1 MKSVYSLIDPTAY
14 ETQQLVGSAAT
25 NNRSSCHMFLMRS
38 TGLIEWNFL
47 LHGLSWQ
54 QLEQLLLITGAPML
68 S

>member
-1 MKSVYSLIDPTAY
+1 
-14 ETQQLVGSAAT
+14 
-25 NNRSSCHMFLMRS
+25 MFLMRS

-54 QLEQLLLITGAPML
+54 QLEQLLLITGAAML